1 MSQANS
7 AMVEAQLF
15 KHVGN
20 NAATPR
26 RTTLKGKLDYYF
38 PVKIFSVLDGS
49 AFSRTNV
56 IYDRGD

>member
-7 AMVEAQLF
+7 AMVEAQLY

-26 RTTLKGKLDYYF
+26 RTTLKGKLDCCF
-38 PVKIFSVLDGS
+38 PVKIFSESDG
-49 AFSRTNV
+49 FQLSRANV